1 MGCSLSRPTENT
13 IRCQGRLR
21 SGAYCIDGGV
31 SSQFITGLLFAHA
44 LMDNCTLEITRK
56 LESQSYI
63 ELTKSALSLFAH
75 HHSPGD
81 VTVEGDW
88 SNGAFWLAANA
99 LGCDLSVLGLSQ
111 DSLQGDR
118 AVVDILKQLENSSP
132 TISVADIPDLVPIL
146 SVVAAAKHG
155 AVFTDIRRL
164 RLKESDRVASVIA
177 MLDNLGGKASA
188 TEDTLTILP
197 GKLHGGTVDSCNDH
211 RIAMSAAIAAVVC
224 SAPITILGA
233 EAVNKSYP
241 HFWAEYRR
249 LGGKYEY
256 YLR

>member
-1 MGCSLSRPTENT
+1 
-13 IRCQGRLR
+13 
-21 SGAYCIDGGV
+21 
-31 SSQFITGLLFAHA
+31 
-44 LMDNCTLEITRK
+44 
-56 LESQSYI
+56 
-63 ELTKSALSLFAH
+63 
-75 HHSPGD
+75 
-81 VTVEGDW
+81 
-88 SNGAFWLAANA
+88 

-146 SVVAAAKHG
+146 SIVAAAKHG

-177 MLDNLGGKASA
+177 MLENLGGKASA

-249 LGGKYEY
+249 LGGKYE
-256 YLR
+256 